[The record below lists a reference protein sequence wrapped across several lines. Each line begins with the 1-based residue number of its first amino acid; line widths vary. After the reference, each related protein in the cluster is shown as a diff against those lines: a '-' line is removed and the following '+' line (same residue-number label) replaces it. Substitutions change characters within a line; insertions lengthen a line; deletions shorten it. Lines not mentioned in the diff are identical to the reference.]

1 MQISNGATLGTT
13 RTARFHFV
21 KTLSVFL
28 PLGRILNLYTGE
40 CSCFEV
46 LLWGPLAS
54 FNDPRTKKRAKASL
68 VQLTCLHYSITNRER
83 RCHAVNRVRLHE
95 AATRNS
101 PGLNQ
106 AWLTIQPRTKSED
119 HSIDG
124 PRHWRYKFFSS
135 RFEYCKFAVKPPL
148 GMKRCK
154 NRHGS
159 SRQWKRL
166 QLCPASNVWGDNS
179 FPPFT
184 AIKRTQRTCALVLTN
199 TRFSECPKTV

>member
-1 MQISNGATLGTT
+1 MVRHWERQELRVSILLRHSSCSFHSVESWISILGS
-13 RTARFHFV
+13 AAVLRFF
-21 KTLSVFL
+21 
-28 PLGRILNLYTGE
+28 
-40 CSCFEV
+40 
-46 LLWGPLAS
+46 LWGPLAS

-83 RCHAVNRVRLHE
+83 RCHVVNRVRLHE

-106 AWLTIQPRTKSED
+106 AWLTIQPRTKSQD

-135 RFEYCKFAVKPPL
+135 RFDYCKFAVKPPL

-199 TRFSECPKTV
+199 TV